1 MGTRKVCHDSRSAWM
16 FNLVILHDSRVLL
29 VLASIS
35 SVSAPYYSVTI
46 YTSMFCFCGFCIYF
60 CFCKKYETKC
70 GTTQFRFFYSVCMPI
85 WKHMSV
91 QSLLL
96 FNGIGDRLLRNNIFL
111 FTTTLESNFFP
122 SDEVSSV
129 PIIYHLLGM
138 LLAKPNST
146 PGISTP
152 ENGIAKNSPM
162 TNLWCH

>member
-1 MGTRKVCHDSRSAWM
+1 ML
-16 FNLVILHDSRVLL
+16 NLAFFFLHDSRVLL
-29 VLASIS
+29 VLANIRLAPCPHRIMWQHILPYFVFVVSVFIS
-35 SVSAPYYSVTI
+35 ASAKKIWNQMWNHSVS
-46 YTSMFCFCGFCIYF
+46 FFLL
-60 CFCKKYETKC
+60 
-70 GTTQFRFFYSVCMPI
+70 RFHECTVPFV
-85 WKHMSV
+85 V
-91 QSLLL
+91 QWNWL
-96 FNGIGDRLLRNNIFL
+96 NNVAEIGDRLLRNNIFL
-111 FTTTLESNFFP
+111 FTMTLESNFFCP

>member
-1 MGTRKVCHDSRSAWM
+1 MTVGLLECLILLFCMIRGFSWFSQALAPYPHRIILWQYILPCFVFVVFVFISASAKNMKPNVEPLSFVFSTPFVCPYENIWVYSPFCCSM
-16 FNLVILHDSRVLL
+16 ELVI
-29 VLASIS
+29 A
-35 SVSAPYYSVTI
+35 YSETI
-46 YTSMFCFCGFCIYF
+46 FSFL
-60 CFCKKYETKC
+60 
-70 GTTQFRFFYSVCMPI
+70 R
-85 WKHMSV
+85 
-91 QSLLL
+91 
-96 FNGIGDRLLRNNIFL
+96 RLWNLIF
-111 FTTTLESNFFP
+111 SP